1 MSSTFSSKKAR
12 LRELLHDMGS
22 ALLAFSGGVDSSLL
36 LLVGR
41 DVLGDRMKA
50 VTLHSPLHPRWEM
63 EEAVAVARSAGV
75 DLETVDFRDWNVPDV
90 RANGPDRCYH
100 CKRVLMSLLLARA
113 RDEGFAWV
121 MEGSH
126 ADDDP
131 NERPGMRALEELG
144 IRSPLRE
151 AGLRKEEIRL
161 WAKELGL
168 PHWDRPSRACLATR
182 IPTGEEITLERLGRI
197 ERAEEVLRKEGFRQF
212 RARDRGRSVLI
223 QVDPHE
229 TGRLLQEPLR
239 TRITEGMSKVGFRDV
254 WLDLKGYGA
263 V

>member
-1 MSSTFSSKKAR
+1 
-12 LRELLHDMGS
+12 MGS

-50 VTLHSPLHPRWEM
+50 VTLHSPLHPRWEA

-75 DLETVDFRDWNVPDV
+75 HLEILDFEGWNAPGIQ
-90 RANGPDRCYH
+90 ANGPDRCYH
-100 CKRVLMSLLLARA
+100 CKRALMTFLLERA
-113 RDEGFAWV
+113 RERGLAWV

-131 NERPGMRALEELG
+131 NDRPGMRALEELG

-151 AGLRKEEIRL
+151 AGLHKEEIRL

-168 PHWDRPSRACLATR
+168 PHWDRPPRACLATR
-182 IPTGEEITLERLGRI
+182 IPTGERITLERLGRI

-223 QVDPHE
+223 QVDPDE
-229 TGRLLQEPLR
+229 TGRLLREPLR
-239 TRITEGMSKVGFRDV
+239 RRITEAMTKAGFQEV

-263 V
+263 A